1 MDAQTEI
8 AHCENDT
15 TMTILLALNEPLS
28 KKAYFDITVNPKCK
42 IRIPLLPGCAFTLNA
57 HYLTHNQVLEGVLE
71 GDDFMHQ
78 KFVNLAA
85 YSNRV
90 LNDAVVKA
98 LRRGTNVLIKTVLKL
113 K

>member
-1 MDAQTEI
+1 MPHKCTLS
-8 AHCENDT
+8 DT
-15 TMTILLALNEPLS
+15 Q
-28 KKAYFDITVNPKCK
+28 Y
-42 IRIPLLPGCAFTLNA
+42 
-57 HYLTHNQVLEGVLE
+57 NQVLEGVLE
-71 GDDFMHQ
+71 GDEFMHQ